1 MLRADGSGY
10 AIKCS
15 ILRLRR
21 FSYLVSSSTKAELS
35 QLHVP
40 GSLPLS
46 DSFGEALKN
55 LNLSPTRMQIKRQ
68 DEVAFG
74 HASGR
79 HFEWCVALLLVSLL
93 LLGEVNGR
101 MSGAP
106 NPVVVLN
113 LTKA

>member
-1 MLRADGSGY
+1 
-10 AIKCS
+10 
-15 ILRLRR
+15 
-21 FSYLVSSSTKAELS
+21 
-35 QLHVP
+35 
-40 GSLPLS
+40 
-46 DSFGEALKN
+46 
-55 LNLSPTRMQIKRQ
+55 MQIKRQ